1 MADFVVKKAVKNEVN
16 KKGML
21 CASDACDALNKHV
34 QKLIEIGIKN
44 AQKNGRKT
52 VKAED
57 ITMG

>member
-1 MADFVVKKAVKNEVN
+1 MADFVVKKAVKEEVN

-21 CASDACDALNKHV
+21 CASDAFDTINSYV
-34 QKLIEIGIKN
+34 QKLIDSGIAN

-57 ITMG
+57 FTMS

>member
-21 CASDACDALNKHV
+21 CASDAYDALNAHV
-34 QKLIEIGIKN
+34 QKLVEIGIQN

-57 ITMG
+57 ITLT

>member
-1 MADFVVKKAVKNEVN
+1 MKKAVKEEVN

-21 CASDACDALNKHV
+21 CASDAFDVINKYV
-34 QKLIEIGIKN
+34 EKIIDTGIAN

-57 ITMG
+57 LAMS

>member
-1 MADFVVKKAVKNEVN
+1 MADFVVKKAVKEEVN

-21 CASDACDALNKHV
+21 CASDAFDVINQYVEK
-34 QKLIEIGIKN
+34 IINTGIAN

-57 ITMG
+57 FAVS